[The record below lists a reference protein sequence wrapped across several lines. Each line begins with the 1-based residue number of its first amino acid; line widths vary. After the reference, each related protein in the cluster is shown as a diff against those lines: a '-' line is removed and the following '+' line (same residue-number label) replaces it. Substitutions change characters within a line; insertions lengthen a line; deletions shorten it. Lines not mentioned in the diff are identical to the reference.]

1 MASYI
6 EIFWFNICPQTIH
19 EFFDW
24 NTILNEL
31 LDGLYGNGTFLSF
44 LTLELGTTWTR
55 DFV

>member
-6 EIFWFNICPQTIH
+6 EIFWFNICPKTIH
-19 EFFDW
+19 KLFDW

-44 LTLELGTTWTR
+44 LILELGTTWTR